1 MPWKRRSFPH
11 RVLSV
16 CHLSVAPPSICMKYA
31 PVLYW
36 KAPCMFWPSLLVCA
50 APFSMGFFLG
60 PPMCLLRFC
69 MVLPSF
75 LHSHNLPRLNGL
87 ESGCAIL
94 VRHPRMHEV
103 CTCLYWK
110 VPRMFWPSLLVCATP
125 HRTAPYRT
133 ALHCT
138 TYTTFIHSFIHT
150 YIHYITFHSIPLHC
164 IALHSYIHYIHT

>member
-1 MPWKRRSFPH
+1 M
-11 RVLSV
+11 
-16 CHLSVAPPSICMKYA
+16 HLSWIGKLHVCFDLHFWFVPLHFPWVFSW
-31 PVLYW
+31 VLQCVFYDFAW
-36 KAPCMFWPSLLVCA
+36 S
-50 APFSMGFFLG
+50 
-60 PPMCLLRFC
+60 

-125 HRTAPYRT
+125 HRTAPHRT
-133 ALHCT
+133 ALHYT
-138 TYTTFIHSFIHT
+138 TYTTFIHSFIHSFIHK
-150 YIHYITFHSIPLHC
+150 YIHTIPYHTMPYHTIPLHC
-164 IALHSYIHYIHT
+164 ITLHCIALHYITLHSYIHYIHT